1 MKLDLSEIQFHLRTA
16 QECLDLAKSINPDNL
31 QLQNVEIE
39 LDYAKRA
46 LIRLFDNFN
55 NKTISS

>member
-1 MKLDLSEIQFHLRTA
+1 MKLDLSEIQSHLRTA
-16 QECLDLAKSINPDNL
+16 QQCLELAQSINPDNL
-31 QLQNVEIE
+31 QLKNVEIE
-39 LDYAKRA
+39 LDYTKRA